1 MCLLVLFLCSV
12 LSFRCPFLHR
22 TAGDTER
29 RYHLRYYKTGSC
41 IHETDSKGNC
51 SKNGSHCAF
60 AHGSH
65 DLRSPV
71 YDIRCSMRTSYS
83 CPYVTWCVCVCV
95 LRRCC
100 SLLLYVGFGREVQ
113 VMETQGGA
121 GSTEGGGGDGQ
132 SGQAASTAL
141 IEKILSE
148 EPRWQGNV
156 EVSSTIPQQVVV
168 TLLLF
173 MYEMHPGVSLSGAAV
188 IFIIFLCKI
197 HIVPQCPQSLYLL
210 AWQ

>member
-1 MCLLVLFLCSV
+1 MCPSSFSYSF

-71 YDIRCSMRTSYS
+71 YDIRCPPQTY
-83 CPYVTWCVCVCV
+83 
-95 LRRCC
+95 
-100 SLLLYVGFGREVQ
+100 Q
-113 VMETQGGA
+113 
-121 GSTEGGGGDGQ
+121 
-132 SGQAASTAL
+132 
-141 IEKILSE
+141 
-148 EPRWQGNV
+148 
-156 EVSSTIPQQVVV
+156 TIC
-168 TLLLF
+168 TIWT
-173 MYEMHPGVSLSGAAV
+173 SLSIHHLICSFWAAV
-188 IFIIFLCKI
+188 AHYSFWLD
-197 HIVPQCPQSLYLL
+197 L
-210 AWQ
+210 AEKCRWWKLRVAQVQQKEVEETDSRGRQLARPSSRRSWAKNRAGKV

>member
-1 MCLLVLFLCSV
+1 MCLLIIILCCF

-71 YDIRCSMRTSYS
+71 YDIRCNMWTSHS
-83 CPYVTWCVCVCV
+83 CPYVTWSVCFV
-95 LRRCC
+95 
-100 SLLLYVGFGREVQ
+100 LLLLTAPFGWIWQRSAGHGNSGWRGFNRRRWRRWTVR
-113 VMETQGGA
+113 A
-121 GSTEGGGGDGQ
+121 GSEHGPHREDLERG
-132 SGQAASTAL
+132 TAL
-141 IEKILSE
+141 ARYHRSLINHSPKGCR
-148 EPRWQGNV
+148 P
-156 EVSSTIPQQVVV
+156 
-168 TLLLF
+168 LLLF
-173 MYEMHPGVSLSGAAV
+173 MYEMHPGISLSEAAV
-188 IFIIFLCKI
+188 VLIIFWCKI
-197 HIVPQCPQSLYLL
+197 HSATQCPQSHYFL

>member
-1 MCLLVLFLCSV
+1 MCLFLLSHSV

-71 YDIRCSMRTSYS
+71 YDIRCPSKNPNLFVPYEPL
-83 CPYVTWCVCVCV
+83 CPYVTWYVCFELPLLTAPSGWIWQRSAGDGNSGWCRFNRGRW
-95 LRRCC
+95 RRRT
-100 SLLLYVGFGREVQ
+100 V
-113 VMETQGGA
+113 GA
-121 GSTEGGGGDGQ
+121 GSEHGPHREDLERG
-132 SGQAASTAL
+132 TAL
-141 IEKILSE
+141 ARCYRNLIYHWSKSCC
-148 EPRWQGNV
+148 
-156 EVSSTIPQQVVV
+156 
-168 TLLLF
+168 LL
-173 MYEMHPGVSLSGAAV
+173 
-188 IFIIFLCKI
+188 
-197 HIVPQCPQSLYLL
+197 
-210 AWQ
+210 

>member
-1 MCLLVLFLCSV
+1 MCLLSFLYSV

-71 YDIRCSMRTSYS
+71 YDIRCPPKNTAQTI
-83 CPYVTWCVCVCV
+83 CATW
-95 LRRCC
+95 
-100 SLLLYVGFGREVQ
+100 
-113 VMETQGGA
+113 T
-121 GSTEGGGGDGQ
+121 
-132 SGQAASTAL
+132 
-141 IEKILSE
+141 
-148 EPRWQGNV
+148 
-156 EVSSTIPQQVVV
+156 
-168 TLLLF
+168 
-173 MYEMHPGVSLSGAAV
+173 SLSIRHV
-188 IFIIFLCKI
+188 IGVCWAPTAHCSFCLD
-197 HIVPQCPQSLYLL
+197 L
-210 AWQ
+210 AEKCRWWKLRVAPVQQKEAEGTGSRGRQRARLSSRRSWARSRAGKVR